1 MNGQTDDDKIMWN
14 VPLRGKV
21 CSKVTVGM
29 PCAGQYLPSAQ
40 QYFLVLSECMF
51 MVLKTQCE
59 SNESVGVRSIY
70 TFPSLRKQVHYK

>member
-29 PCAGQYLPSAQ
+29 PCAGQYLPSA
-40 QYFLVLSECMF
+40 
-51 MVLKTQCE
+51 
-59 SNESVGVRSIY
+59 
-70 TFPSLRKQVHYK
+70 